1 MERIF
6 VVFTSSQLRNSDML
20 EVNKFLK
27 ENPYCTVKSIV
38 PVTQHNS
45 SGNYGVVITV
55 GKR

>member
-6 VVFTSSQLRNSDML
+6 VVITSSQLRNSDML

-27 ENPYCTVKSIV
+27 ENPHYIVKSIV

-55 GKR
+55 GER